1 MDECVRLEDVG
12 KQFDGQWVF
21 RHVSLTLPQR
31 QTTAIVGESGCGKTT
46 LLQLI
51 NGVVSVDEGV
61 LSVLNAPIPETGLPA
76 FRRKIGYAV
85 QGAGLFP
92 HMTVQQNVD
101 LMARLEGWPESKIR
115 NRVIRLFE
123 LMGLDSALGTR
134 YPYQLSGG
142 QQQRVGL
149 CRAMMLEP
157 PLLLLDEPFSA
168 IDPITREEIYGH
180 FEVLQQ
186 QESVSALLVT
196 HDLREAVR
204 LAQFLVFMGG
214 GQILQHGETATVIE
228 SPASE
233 SIRRLIETQL

>member
-115 NRVIRLFE
+115 NRVRRLFE

-168 IDPITREEIYGH
+168 LDPLSVETIRNIISDLQKNSITSIISDHNISSTLMSVDRAILLANSIVVAEGRPRDLLSNKIAKQIYFGKE
-180 FEVLQQ
+180 FK
-186 QESVSALLVT
+186 
-196 HDLREAVR
+196 
-204 LAQFLVFMGG
+204 
-214 GQILQHGETATVIE
+214 I
-228 SPASE
+228 
-233 SIRRLIETQL
+233 

>member
-1 MDECVRLEDVG
+1 MDECVRLDDVG
-12 KQFDGQWVF
+12 KQFGGQWVF
-21 RHVSLTLPQR
+21 RHVSLTLPTR
-31 QTTAIVGESGCGKTT
+31 QTTAIVGPSGCGKTT

-51 NGVVSVDEGV
+51 NGLVRLDEGD
-61 LSVLNAPIPETGLPA
+61 LNVLNAPIPETDLPA

-92 HMTVQQNVD
+92 HLTVQQNID
-101 LMARLEGWPESKIR
+101 LTARLEGWSESKIR
-115 NRVIRLFE
+115 NRVAGLFE
-123 LMGLDSALGTR
+123 LMGMDWALGAR

-149 CRAMMLEP
+149 CRAMMLQP

-180 FEVLQQ
+180 FEALQQ
-186 QESVSALLVT
+186 QENVSALLVT

-204 LAQFLVFMGG
+204 LAQFLVFMGDG
-214 GQILQHGETATVIE
+214 HILQYGETAAVLE
-228 SPASE
+228 SPATE